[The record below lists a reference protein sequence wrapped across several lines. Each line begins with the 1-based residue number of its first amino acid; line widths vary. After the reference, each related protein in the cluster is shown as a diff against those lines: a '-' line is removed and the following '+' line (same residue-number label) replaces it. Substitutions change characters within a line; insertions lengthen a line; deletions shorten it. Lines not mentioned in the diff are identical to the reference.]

1 MIKELQSLCL
11 DIKVLNE
18 DMKEIE
24 IKDSDDDINDT
35 ARELEIDIGTRPE
48 KAEEMEGALGF
59 LTTDVSGEPV
69 DEEPEEIEAE
79 EIEPDDEDLM
89 DWIVQDP

>member
-1 MIKELQSLCL
+1 MPEPGSAGILQGLDKKELQSLCL

-35 ARELEIDIGTRPE
+35 ARELEWT
-48 KAEEMEGALGF
+48 
-59 LTTDVSGEPV
+59 
-69 DEEPEEIEAE
+69 
-79 EIEPDDEDLM
+79 
-89 DWIVQDP
+89 